1 MDKLNREI
9 YIKIEPTKTDISN
22 EDAKNFITVS
32 TVGNDLALMESEL
45 GDQFDEI
52 IAMALEKF
60 REMFHPC
67 VLDWTGCDSFWTLKE
82 TDKGITMNEHS
93 LTGQGIQKEYE
104 SREDISEEFISLNSF
119 LENGKYIGR
128 FFRRTKLVNP
138 EDKGFLPVNH
148 NIFAL
153 YENSGTIL
161 AIKNSNGK
169 NEFRVISKKYTE
181 DNNYEYYGEEK
192 PSYDNEKEIK
202 KAITKQLTYSDN
214 NRL

>member
-60 REMFHPC
+60 REMFHPY

-93 LTGQGIQKEYE
+93 LTGQGITKEYKSKE
-104 SREDISEEFISLNSF
+104 EISKEFMSLNSF
-119 LENGKYIGR
+119 VESGKYIGR
-128 FFRRTKLVNP
+128 FFRRTRIANP
-138 EDKGFLPVNH
+138 EDKEFLPVDH
-148 NIFAL
+148 NTFAL
-153 YENSGTIL
+153 YENSGVIL
-161 AIKNSNGK
+161 VVRNDNGK
-169 NEFRVISKKYTE
+169 NVFRVISKRFTQ
-181 DNNYEYYGEEK
+181 DNNYEYYGEQK
-192 PSYDNEKEIK
+192 PSYDNEREMKR
-202 KAITKQLTYSDN
+202 AITKQLTHN
-214 NRL
+214 N